1 MKKKFTLL
9 IFAILASLGAMASPP
24 QQDEG
29 NVAKWNNTE
38 YPTLQEA
45 LDAAEEANP
54 KTIVIDL
61 LTDAELD
68 VSARNSPRSIG
79 TTDTESITING
90 GNNKLTINLLDSDW
104 SDVSTANDSK
114 TKLILNNLNLASG
127 KYNSGHWKRNGIFFS
142 CAVQMNN
149 VNASCGIGFKNDATL
164 NNVTV
169 NTTGSNYAVWIQSN
183 GETVNIEGLTVNGG
197 RGIKIAD
204 EDAGKETVSL
214 NVNYSK
220 FTTTEKAAILAS
232 TKYGAEITIGSG
244 NDISGVVADTENI
257 VWVDEEW
264 ASYFNTINV
273 TGATKTLEGS
283 IAKIGDNFY
292 ASIADAVAAAS
303 AGDVIK
309 IFKAGTYTLPEIS
322 KNVTIE
328 GTVDGVEFTHTSAGS
343 VASIPNGCTFKNITF
358 NFGNVN
364 YHGFQH
370 AGTINMEGCT
380 LNGKFF
386 SYGDM
391 NFTDCEFNQTNADYH
406 MWAYAGN
413 LVYTDCTFTN
423 SAEGKFINV
432 FNEGG
437 ATKYTV
443 TANNCK
449 FVNNA
454 ASSSKAALN
463 VKVTCGDKSL
473 QYDVYVNSCTTEGAF
488 PEVSK
493 SDALYVLNSVVQ
505 VDDRKAAVEDRITVT
520 ENGVLIYPVYVAQYK
535 DTKYT
540 SLQAALDAAEADD
553 EHNISIDL
561 LDDATLDINAW
572 SGTDNSQ
579 AIGTT
584 NTQSITINGNSHK
597 LTFMTKNTDWN
608 NIATMNDSQT
618 KLVLKNMTIDQGG
631 VNTKG
636 TWNSY
641 DINFNCA
648 VELNNVTAKRA
659 LAFKNSAT
667 LKDVTVNQAGGSSD
681 VYGIWI
687 SPRVENQTI
696 NIDGLKLTAS
706 AENGK
711 TGRGIKVDDE
721 YQSNSP
727 KVTLSVA
734 NSSFTT
740 EKKAAILLKS
750 AGGVDVIDGG
760 GNNIEGVAADK
771 VNLVWVD
778 EGDAE
783 NFYRYS
789 VTGATMVPETK
800 ETDYVARLSNAEGK
814 ILGYYNGT
822 SALANAVAASDAGY
836 TVTIFKAGEYT
847 MPGLPKNITVEG
859 GVDGVVFNHTSAGNI
874 AAIPNGATFKNVSF
888 NFGNVDYHGFQHAG
902 TINMEGC
909 TLNGKFFSYGD
920 MNFTNCEFNHSG
932 DYHMWT
938 YAGNI
943 TYTGCTFTNETKGK
957 FLNVYNDQG
966 IDPAYTVKVTDCKFI
981 NKGESSK
988 AALNVKATYT
998 DSNKVQHE
1006 VAYDVTITNCTTEG
1020 AFPAETITQSL
1031 VVLNN
1036 LAQVDDRT
1044 ATGVD
1049 YITVTHD
1056 GVQIYPFAS
1065 VAKIGEVGYPTLQL
1079 AVDAAYTMTGDV
1091 TINLVAD
1098 ITEYAL
1104 VKQKENL
1111 NLTIDGKDGEEN
1123 HKIIGQIFI
1132 DGMGRNTGAE
1142 TLTITNVKFE
1152 AGNFYSGTDAFVNVP
1167 STKTTGTPWYDKN
1180 HNNHAHNITVSNC
1193 TFTGA
1198 ENTNTAV
1205 AIRTN
1210 SGTDGSTNLT
1220 FVNNTAANLHSFAQ
1234 LTAVAG
1240 MSITGNV
1247 VSATGSFVNISGGNE
1262 GDAIFSGNKF
1272 ISAKLKDNNYAVRIK
1287 GSSAATVTLTNNE
1300 FEAPYIVQ
1308 YGDGSKLTQNLSIES
1323 GIYVGDIIF
1332 DAAAGTTG
1340 KIVISDG
1347 HFSAPLGNSDYAKFI
1362 AEGKS
1367 GVNGI
1372 YLAETPQAPNGL
1384 GDAVAVLTDPEG
1396 KSTNYASLEAAFG
1409 DATDGSTIKLL
1420 VNSNGNGIVAPQGKF
1435 SNDGLTVDFNGKTYT
1450 VDGTL
1455 VGSAGTET
1463 QAFQLLK
1470 GNNITFKGGTIYS
1483 ENALFLVQ
1491 NYSTLTLEGM
1501 TLTLNNAEY
1510 QYGYTLSNN
1519 NGNVVIDGTTI
1530 NANPAGQF
1538 AFDVCRNSSYP
1549 SVSVTVKGG
1558 SQINGDVEVSASGN
1572 NAMDGF
1578 LLMLESGKINGDIV
1592 LDASAKAAMAATPD
1606 KALVREYDTFNQEPP
1621 AEYMWQNYE
1630 EGKSQ
1635 LVPAVYVAQIGD
1647 VKYTSLAKA
1656 VAAVPADGT
1665 ETTIQMIDNH
1675 EINSNDG
1682 VTIPATKNVVLDLN
1696 GKTVT
1701 GVVMEAKAAQAIKN
1715 IGTLTITDTSEGG
1728 AGVLTNKADEENSG
1742 QWTERNWA
1750 TNVITNTGT
1759 LTIAG
1764 GSIVNTAVTNICYA
1778 IDNNSTSYD
1787 ATLNVTGG
1795 LITTTGGGQ
1804 AVRLFCNSTTK
1815 NNTINISGGT
1825 VKGKY
1830 AGFWVQLPGSSAQA
1844 KKATVNITG
1853 GKVEGESYA
1862 WYDYSYGDVYTA
1874 VNYNITGGFFKGYIY
1889 SYGAQNSK
1897 FKVLDGFISGGYF
1910 SEEISSSLI
1919 VEGKACVDN
1928 TEAETKDE
1936 YPYVIGL
1943 PEVYYAWFE
1952 NGNKVGEYCRLES
1965 PFVNE
1970 YLMDGEFIDVLK
1982 DINLSKNIECKLAA
1996 GAFTLTFGDY
2006 TITKGDYSVSLLP
2019 GVTVYTDKQTD
2030 IFSAATEG
2038 YSIYELTTETGYAYT
2053 CGNYVAK
2060 VNNDLFK
2067 TFSEAATAAAG
2078 TKVILLLQD
2087 ISDLYTMSVGET
2099 LRVEKAGK
2107 AFDDPAAPDNN
2118 YTVNSMIEG
2127 PVTIYSLKAAE
2138 QFAAITDGYYHI
2150 KNLGNEKYVNVKGRK
2165 TATVDATAD
2174 DIRSQAGTVIKVK
2187 ATNGQVEVLRSQAI
2201 DIPHYAERAMS
2212 YVPDVAKLL
2221 VEKLN
2226 ATGSGEILG
2235 TTGFDAIMQKFND
2248 SFDYHLYTEQAEGGV
2263 RIFGRTPSMK
2273 PVVEFYNE
2281 HKANVDAKLP
2291 QLESYI
2297 NSAIAKV
2304 VDKVGKGNS
2313 LKKSFKL
2320 HTIWERMDNN
2330 ALTEP
2335 NDDDSKLAFLQ
2346 QVLASETNVW
2356 NFAYQTATFYMEK
2369 VEESSVFDQIPAELR
2384 NYWNLAK
2391 QVRPGFKYYIV
2402 QKDGKMDFISEGNID
2417 IKNNVA
2423 RTIWVLE
2430 PATEFDVEFNVTNKD
2445 GEGFATLYT
2454 DFGYQLPEGVTALKV
2469 TGIDADD
2476 IAQTEEIG
2484 NAVAAQTPVLLK
2496 APTAGKQTLTI
2507 GNYGAAVSG
2516 NEIHG
2521 ADYLIDQY
2529 TINEPALESLFQL
2542 LAEASKTTAE
2552 KYDYL
2557 QRKNSG
2563 TVNNKYFFPMTDED
2577 VTSGETPIRILSTDE
2592 EGTPVFAKTWT
2603 GVKANEAFMVSETID
2618 PIYLDIPTTPDA
2630 PATIDEAYYRIKNLG
2645 NNQYVNV
2652 QGRKTATV
2660 DATEETAKTL
2670 PGTIIK
2676 VKSTIGVVDILRSQA
2691 IDIPHYAER
2700 AMTYVPE
2707 FAELIVQ
2714 KLGATGSGQILG
2726 TTGFDAIMQKFN
2738 DSFDYHLHVVYAD
2751 EEGDKYRI
2759 YGQIPTM
2766 KPVVEFYNEH
2776 KANVDY
2782 KLKDLETAVNGAIDK
2797 LVDKLGRGESLRN
2810 TFSLETIWQR
2820 MGSKLTK
2827 PADEA
2832 TKLTFLQEV
2841 LSNETN
2847 VWDFAYQTVTFY
2859 MEKVEN
2865 SQYFDKLPDNVK
2877 SYWNRA
2883 KNVHPGFKYY
2893 IVQKDNKMDIIS
2905 QGNIDIQN
2913 DDLRTMWALEPVET
2927 MTINVPEA
2935 NSRIVGATFDEN
2947 GKRTGF
2953 ETGYYTTLYT
2963 DFAYQLPEGVVAL
2976 KVKEI
2981 KDAML
2986 GDEPLTYE
2994 SGDATLTLG
3003 LLVTEEIG
3011 QEVPAQTPVLIMS
3024 KTAGDI
3030 DITIGDDFGASADV
3044 ADNLLHGA
3052 DYLIEQ
3058 YEINTPALE
3067 GLFDDMVKEEKVSSD
3082 LTDKYEHLIRKNSGT
3097 VNNKFFF
3104 SVNINEELANAYKK
3118 KTGNEMK
3125 TSPVLTLSKLS
3136 GKKLAF
3142 NESWDNIQPNSVILV
3157 SEQTKPALFTLTGDV
3172 TRDGDINAQDVT
3184 GQVNIIQFRDKQEYN
3199 YDYEAADV
3207 IYVEDADIIETSDV
3221 TGEVNII
3228 QKRTKHPDLP

>member
-1 MKKKFTLL
+1 MTACRLIYTLYNILYTNKQGENSITNLNNNVMKKKFTFLL
-9 IFAILASLGAMASPP
+9 IALLACLGVKA
-24 QQDEG
+24 QDVVEIST
-29 NVAKWNNTE
+29 VDELKAFR
-38 YPTLQEA
+38 
-45 LDAAEEANP
+45 DA
-54 KTIVIDL
+54 V
-61 LTDAELD
+61 
-68 VSARNSPRSIG
+68 
-79 TTDTESITING
+79 NG
-90 GNNKLTINLLDSDW
+90 GNQYAGQTVKLTADLDLSSESNWTPIGNL
-104 SDVSTANDSK
+104 VSYPGQSFNGTFDGQGHTIS
-114 TKLILNNLNLASG
+114 NLT
-127 KYNSGHWKRNGIFFS
+127 
-142 CAVQMNN
+142 CT
-149 VNASCGIGFKNDATL
+149 D
-164 NNVTV
+164 
-169 NTTGSNYAVWIQSN
+169 NTPNYAVAGLFGSIVSGTIKN
-183 GETVNIEGLTVNGG
+183 LTVKNVNLNSLHYAAGIVAYTSNTPTIENCHVIGGTIKSTPELINGSYDNGDKAGGIMGYATAGSTINNCTVQDVTISAYRDFGGIVGFSAGSVTNNTAIDVSLEQNLTHDYKSPNTPTTFDYILGRNGG
-197 RGIKIAD
+197 ATLD
-204 EDAGKETVSL
+204 N
-214 NVNYSK
+214 NVVKN
-220 FTTTEKAAILAS
+220 
-232 TKYGAEITIGSG
+232 
-244 NDISGVVADTENI
+244 
-257 VWVDEEW
+257 
-264 ASYFNTINV
+264 
-273 TGATKTLEGS
+273 S
-283 IAKIGDNFY
+283 ICKIGDTKY
-292 ASIADAVAAAS
+292 ISIADAVAAAF

-309 IFKAGTYTLPEIS
+309 IFKAGTYTLPGIS
-322 KNVTIE
+322 NNVTIE

-370 AGTINMEGCT
+370 AGTINMEGCM

-473 QYDVYVNSCTTEGAF
+473 QYDVYVNNCTTEGAF

-553 EHNISIDL
+553 KPNISIDL

-572 SGTDNSQ
+572 SGTGNSQ

-618 KLVLKNMTIDQGG
+618 KLILNNMTIDQGG

-711 TGRGIKVDDE
+711 TGRGIKVDDQ
-721 YQSNSP
+721 YVTNNGGTVY
-727 KVTLSVA
+727 KVTLNIA
-734 NSSFTT
+734 NSTFST
-740 EKKAAILLKS
+740 EAKAAILLK
-750 AGGVDVIDGG
+750 AAEGVDVIDGG
-760 GNNIEGVAADK
+760 GNIIENVAADN

-778 EGDAE
+778 ESRAAE
-783 NFYRYS
+783 YYKYS
-789 VTGATMVPETK
+789 LTSTSGATMVPEKK
-800 ETDYVARLSNAEGK
+800 ESDYVVRLSNPDGK
-814 ILGYYNGT
+814 IMGYYKGT
-822 SALANAVAASDAGY
+822 DAIANAVAAATADGY
-836 TVTIFKAGEYT
+836 TATIFQTGEYT
-847 MPGLPKNITVEG
+847 MPDLPHNITIETAEG
-859 GVDGVVFNHTSAGNI
+859 VKGVVFNHTGSGNI
-874 AAIPNGATFKNVSF
+874 ASIPNGATFKNLTF

-920 MNFTNCEFNHSG
+920 MNFTNCEFNQTNA
-932 DYHMWT
+932 DYHMWV
-938 YAGNI
+938 YGPSAVR
-943 TYTGCTFTNETKGK
+943 YTSCTFTNEKTGK
-957 FLNVYNDQG
+957 FLNIYREGPEKNTVY
-966 IDPAYTVKVTDCKFI
+966 IDKCKFV
-981 NKGESSK
+981 NNGSVNK
-988 AALNVKATYT
+988 AATNVKATCT
-998 DSNKVQHE
+998 KDGNIIML
-1006 VAYDVTITNCTTEG
+1006 AADVYITESTTEG
-1020 AFPAETITQSL
+1020 AFPAETITQPL

-1049 YITVTHD
+1049 NITVTHD
-1056 GVQIYPFAS
+1056 GVLIYPLAP
-1065 VAKIGEVGYPTLQL
+1065 VAKIGEIGYPTLQL
-1079 AVDAAYTMTGDV
+1079 AVDAATVMGGDV
-1091 TINLVAD
+1091 TINIVAD
-1098 ITEYAL
+1098 ITGET
-1104 VKQKENL
+1104 VTIKENA
-1111 NLTIDGKDGEEN
+1111 NLQITIDGKKDDSSNYTVDAIIVVDGLRGN
-1123 HKIIGQIFI
+1123 G
-1132 DGMGRNTGAE
+1132 GSNTNGASVTLQNIAFVRGE
-1142 TLTITNVKFE
+1142 YLTTQNADVIQPCHYPHHLTIQDCT
-1152 AGNFYSGTDAFVNVP
+1152 YTGTDTDTSRDKWFLNVSDAP
-1167 STKTTGTPWYDKN
+1167 MYNATIKN
-1180 HNNHAHNITVSNC
+1180 VTVEHSRLIQGNLGMDVVFENITAINDIKSGFNIKTEGTVLIKNC
-1193 TFTGA
+1193 QITTPKYAFRDYKDAYVGTITLEGNTFISTSTESDEGA
-1198 ENTNTAV
+1198 IVN
-1205 AIRTN
+1205 R
-1210 SGTDGSTNLT
+1210 GGS
-1220 FVNNTAANLHSFAQ
+1220 ADAK
-1234 LTAVAG
+1234 
-1240 MSITGNV
+1240 INV
-1247 VSATGSFVNISGGNE
+1247 VSGT
-1262 GDAIFSGNKF
+1262 
-1272 ISAKLKDNNYAVRIK
+1272 
-1287 GSSAATVTLTNNE
+1287 
-1300 FEAPYIVQ
+1300 
-1308 YGDGSKLTQNLSIES
+1308 
-1323 GIYVGDIIF
+1323 YVGDIKPLN
-1332 DAAAGTTG
+1332 G
-1340 KIVISDG
+1340 KNAIVISGG
-1347 HFSAPLGNSDYAKFI
+1347 HFSAPIYEDAYADYI
-1362 AEGKS
+1362 ADGLT
-1367 GVNGI
+1367 GI
-1372 YLAETPQAPNGL
+1372 KNLYPEDEAAPNG
-1384 GDAVAVLTDPEG
+1384 VAAGIVKVTE
-1396 KSTNYASLEAAFG
+1396 
-1409 DATDGSTIKLL
+1409 TDGTVSFYKTLQAAVDAAGENAVVTPLIDLNLTTVTTTPSNKYNVSINKSITIDGEGHTITSSTGKRPFVLQGEGNNITLKDLTI
-1420 VNSNGNGIVAPQGKF
+1420 VNNKAEACMFIVD
-1435 SNDGLTVDFNGKTYT
+1435 NLTCTLDGVTLDGTNGKTYNQPLT
-1450 VDGTL
+1450 I
-1455 VGSAGTET
+1455 GS
-1463 QAFQLLK
+1463 
-1470 GNNITFKGGTIYS
+1470 I
-1483 ENALFLVQ
+1483 
-1491 NYSTLTLEGM
+1491 
-1501 TLTLNNAEY
+1501 
-1510 QYGYTLSNN
+1510 
-1519 NGNVVIDGTTI
+1519 
-1530 NANPAGQF
+1530 
-1538 AFDVCRNSSYP
+1538 
-1549 SVSVTVKGG
+1549 
-1558 SQINGDVEVSASGN
+1558 SGN
-1572 NAMDGF
+1572 GR
-1578 LLMLESGKINGDIV
+1578 V
-1592 LDASAKAAMAATPD
+1592 
-1606 KALVREYDTFNQEPP
+1606 
-1621 AEYMWQNYE
+1621 
-1630 EGKSQ
+1630 
-1635 LVPAVYVAQIGD
+1635 
-1647 VKYTSLAKA
+1647 
-1656 VAAVPADGT
+1656 
-1665 ETTIQMIDNH
+1665 
-1675 EINSNDG
+1675 
-1682 VTIPATKNVVLDLN
+1682 
-1696 GKTVT
+1696 
-1701 GVVMEAKAAQAIKN
+1701 
-1715 IGTLTITDTSEGG
+1715 
-1728 AGVLTNKADEENSG
+1728 
-1742 QWTERNWA
+1742 
-1750 TNVITNTGT
+1750 
-1759 LTIAG
+1759 
-1764 GSIVNTAVTNICYA
+1764 
-1778 IDNNSTSYD
+1778 
-1787 ATLNVTGG
+1787 TLNVTNRSVIKTNDEGSAHYSIIAWHPAD
-1795 LITTTGGGQ
+1795 ITVTDSELKGW
-1804 AVRLFCNSTTK
+1804 A
-1815 NNTINISGGT
+1815 T
-1825 VKGKY
+1825 VYIKPDA
-1830 AGFWVQLPGSSAQA
+1830 AGS
-1844 KKATVNITG
+1844 TVNISNSTLTSKGLSGATNNFAMFVTESGNNEITLTDCTLNSSAVSGTYESLFILG
-1853 GKVEGESYA
+1853 GQDNVVKILGSTTYTTNDETYGPITYDWGSLKTNKMYFDDTTKAAFDKYFDEANGCYILDEKEQPINLYPVSYEPEVFYYWA
-1862 WYDYSYGDVYTA
+1862 
-1874 VNYNITGGFFKGYIY
+1874 
-1889 SYGAQNSK
+1889 
-1897 FKVLDGFISGGYF
+1897 DGNGGYQGVYCKF
-1910 SEEISSSLI
+1910 SDPFI
-1919 VEGKACVDN
+1919 N
-1928 TEAETKDE
+1928 TSA
-1936 YPYVIGL
+1936 YILG
-1943 PEVYYAWFE
+1943 
-1952 NGNKVGEYCRLES
+1952 
-1965 PFVNE
+1965 
-1970 YLMDGEFIDVLK
+1970 DGEFIALQ
-1982 DINLSKNIECKLAA
+1982 KNIALNQNIPCPLAE
-1996 GAFTLTFGDY
+1996 GGITILLGDY

-2067 TFSEAATAAAG
+2067 TFPEAATAAAG

-2165 TATVDATAD
+2165 TATVDATEA

-2304 VDKVGKGNS
+2304 VDKVGKGSS
-2313 LKKSFKL
+2313 LKESFKL

-2335 NDDDSKLAFLQ
+2335 NDDATKLAFLQ

-2369 VEESSVFDQIPAELR
+2369 VEGSSYFSKLPAELQ
-2384 NYWNLAK
+2384 NYWSLAK
-2391 QVRPGFKYYIV
+2391 QVRPDFKYYIV

-2423 RTIWVLE
+2423 RTIWALE

-2577 VTSGETPIRILSTDE
+2577 VTSGETPIRTLTTDE

-2676 VKSTIGVVDILRSQA
+2676 VKSTVGVLDILRSQA
-2691 IDIPHYAER
+2691 VDVPRYAQR

-2707 FAELIVQ
+2707 LAELIVE
-2714 KLGATGSGQILG
+2714 KLQATGSGEILG

-2782 KLKDLETAVNGAIDK
+2782 KLKDLETAVNGAIEK
-2797 LVDKLGRGESLRN
+2797 LVNKMGMGSSLIN
-2810 TFSLETIWQR
+2810 SFSLETIWQR
-2820 MGSKLTK
+2820 MGSQLTK

-2832 TKLTFLQEV
+2832 SKLTFLQEV
-2841 LSNETN
+2841 LSNEKN

-2913 DDLRTMWALEPVET
+2913 DDLRTMWTLEPVET
-2927 MTINVPEA
+2927 MTVNVPEA
-2935 NSRIVGATFDEN
+2935 NSRIIGATFDEN

-2976 KVKEI
+2976 KVTEI
-2981 KDAML
+2981 KDTYL
-2986 GDEPLTYE
+2986 DDEKLTYDKD
-2994 SGDATLTLG
+2994 GITLG
-3003 LLVTEEIG
+3003 LGLLTTKEIG

-3030 DITIGDDFGASADV
+3030 NITIGDSYGASADV
-3044 ADNLLHGA
+3044 TGNLLHGA
-3052 DYLIEQ
+3052 DYLINE
-3058 YEINTPALE
+3058 YEINTPILE
-3067 GLFDDMVKEEKVSSD
+3067 GFYDLAKEISASTAEN
-3082 LTDKYEHLIRKNSGT
+3082 YEHLIRKNSGT
-3097 VNNKFFF
+3097 VNNKYFF
-3104 SVNINEELANAYKK
+3104 SLNIEDELATAYKK
-3118 KTGNEMK
+3118 KTGNVMQV
-3125 TSPVLTLSKLS
+3125 SPVLVLSKLE

-3142 NESWDNIQPNSVILV
+3142 NESRDNIQPNAVFLF
-3157 SEQTKPALFTLTGDV
+3157 SEKKMPALFTLTGDV
-3172 TRDGDINAQDVT
+3172 TGKVDNVMMPDGIIDVSDVT
-3184 GQVNIIQFRDKQEYN
+3184 GQVNIVQERDKKEYN
-3199 YDYEAADV
+3199 YDYEAAD
-3207 IYVEDADIIETSDV
+3207 IMVEDQYYVDVDDV
-3221 TGEVNII
+3221 TGNMNII
-3228 QKRTKHPDLP
+3228 QKRKKHPDLP

>member
-1 MKKKFTLL
+1 MKKKFTFLL
-9 IFAILASLGAMASPP
+9 IALLACLGVKA
-24 QQDEG
+24 QDVVEISTVDELKAFRDAVNSG
-29 NVAKWNNTE
+29 NQYAGKTVKLTADLDLSSESNWKPIGNLVAYPGQSFNGTFDGQGHTISNLTCTDNTPNHAVAGLFGSVVNGTIKNLTVKNVNINSTHYAAGIVAYTSNTPTIENCHVIGGTIKSTPELINGSYDNGDKAGGIMGYATAGSTINNCTVQDVTISAYRDFGGIVGFSAGSVTNNT
-38 YPTLQEA
+38 A
-45 LDAAEEANP
+45 
-54 KTIVIDL
+54 I
-61 LTDAELD
+61 D
-68 VSARNSPRSIG
+68 VSLEQNLTHDYKSPNTP
-79 TTDTESITING
+79 TTFDYILGRNG
-90 GNNKLTINLLDSDW
+90 GATLD
-104 SDVSTANDSK
+104 
-114 TKLILNNLNLASG
+114 
-127 KYNSGHWKRNGIFFS
+127 
-142 CAVQMNN
+142 NN
-149 VNASCGIGFKNDATL
+149 VVKN
-164 NNVTV
+164 
-169 NTTGSNYAVWIQSN
+169 
-183 GETVNIEGLTVNGG
+183 
-197 RGIKIAD
+197 
-204 EDAGKETVSL
+204 
-214 NVNYSK
+214 
-220 FTTTEKAAILAS
+220 
-232 TKYGAEITIGSG
+232 
-244 NDISGVVADTENI
+244 
-257 VWVDEEW
+257 
-264 ASYFNTINV
+264 
-273 TGATKTLEGS
+273 S
-283 IAKIGDNFY
+283 ICKIGDTKY
-292 ASIADAVAAAS
+292 ISIADAVAAAF
-303 AGDVIK
+303 AGDVIE
-309 IFKAGTYTLPEIS
+309 IFKADTYTLPTIS

-364 YHGFQH
+364 YHGFQN

-386 SYGDM
+386 SYADM
-391 NFTDCEFNQTNADYH
+391 NFTNCQFNHSGDYH

-413 LVYTDCTFTN
+413 LVYTNCTFTN
-423 SAEGKFINV
+423 ETKGKFLNV
-432 FNEGG
+432 YNEDG
-437 ATKYTV
+437 TKKYTV
-443 TANNCK
+443 TVNNCK
-449 FVNNA
+449 FINKG
-454 ASSSKAALN
+454 SLSKAALN
-463 VKVTCGDKSL
+463 IKETCGSKTL
-473 QYDVYVNSCTTEGAF
+473 QFDVYINDCTTEGNF
-488 PEVSK
+488 PAEKDLCYDDDNNVSGI
-493 SDALYVLNSVVQ
+493 VLTPLAQ
-505 VDDRKAAVEDRITVT
+505 VDDRKEGAEGIRIWQDNVQ
-520 ENGVLIYPVYVAQYK
+520 IYPLTYVAQYK

-540 SLQAALDAAEADD
+540 SLQAALDAAEAVDD
-553 EHNISIDL
+553 PNIVIYL
-561 LDDATLDINAW
+561 LDDATLDIKPW
-572 SGTDNSQ
+572 SGEGNSL

-618 KLVLKNMTIDQGG
+618 KLVLNNMTIDQGG

-711 TGRGIKVDDE
+711 TGRGIKVDDQ
-721 YQSNSP
+721 YVTNNGGTVY
-727 KVTLSVA
+727 KVTLNIA
-734 NSSFTT
+734 NSTFST
-740 EKKAAILLKS
+740 EAKAAILLKS
-750 AGGVDVIDGG
+750 AEGADVIDGG
-760 GNNIEGVAADK
+760 NNNIENVAADN

-778 EGDAE
+778 ESKAAE
-783 NFYRYS
+783 YYKYS
-789 VTGATMVPETK
+789 LTSTSGATMVPESK
-800 ETDYVARLSNAEGK
+800 ESDYVVRLSNPDGK
-814 ILGYYNGT
+814 IMGYYKGT
-822 SALANAVAASDAGY
+822 DAIAKAVAAATADGFTA
-836 TVTIFKAGEYT
+836 TIFLAGEYT
-847 MPGLPKNITVEG
+847 MPNLPHNITIETAEGVE
-859 GVDGVVFNHTSAGNI
+859 GVVFNHTGSGNI
-874 AAIPNGATFKNVSF
+874 ASIPNGATFKNLTF
-888 NFGNVDYHGFQHAG
+888 NFGNVDYHGFQQAG

-909 TLNGKFFSYGD
+909 TLNGKLFSYGD

-998 DSNKVQHE
+998 DPNKVQHE
-1006 VAYDVTITNCTTEG
+1006 IAYDVTITNCTTEG

-1056 GVQIYPFAS
+1056 GVLIYPLAP

-1079 AVDAAYTMTGDV
+1079 ALDAAHEMTGDV
-1091 TINLVAD
+1091 TVQLVAD
-1098 ITEYAL
+1098 ITEYAIAR
-1104 VKQKENL
+1104 QKADL
-1111 NLTIDGKDGEEN
+1111 NLTIEGKEGEAN
-1123 HKIIGQIFI
+1123 HTITGQIII
-1132 DGMGRNTGAE
+1132 DGDGRSTGTE
-1142 TLTITNVKFE
+1142 TLTIQNIAFTGNQT
-1152 AGNFYSGTDAFVNVP
+1152 NFYTGSDAFILIP
-1167 STKTTGTPWYDKN
+1167 STKTSGTPYYTGKYN
-1180 HNNHAHNITVSNC
+1180 YAHNVTISDC
-1193 TFTGA
+1193 SFTSTSETLNVVGVKSTSGA
-1198 ENTNTAV
+1198 TNY
-1205 AIRTN
+1205 
-1210 SGTDGSTNLT
+1210 NLT
-1220 FVNNTAANLHSFAQ
+1220 IQNATGRNLHSLAQ
-1234 LTAVAG
+1234 LTA
-1240 MSITGNV
+1240 TE
-1247 VSATGSFVNISGGNE
+1247 GSTINNCDVEADGFVNIDGGGRTHIISNC
-1262 GDAIFSGNKF
+1262 KF
-1272 ISAKLKDNNYAVRIK
+1272 VSLTEDGYAVREK
-1287 GSSAATVTLTNNE
+1287 GNSTAEITLTDNDFTSFKIVQFGKKDDPKGTVT
-1300 FEAPYIVQ
+1300 
-1308 YGDGSKLTQNLSIES
+1308 IES
-1323 GIYVGDIIF
+1323 GKYVGDIVSQ
-1332 DAAAGTTG
+1332 DTDKSTG
-1340 KIVISDG
+1340 KIVISGG
-1347 HFSAPLGNSDYAKFI
+1347 HFSAPIYDDAYADYI
-1362 AEGKS
+1362 AEGLT
-1367 GVNGI
+1367 GI
-1372 YLAETPQAPNGL
+1372 QNLYPEDEAAPNG
-1384 GDAVAVLTDPEG
+1384 VAAGIVKVTE
-1396 KSTNYASLEAAFG
+1396 
-1409 DATDGSTIKLL
+1409 TDGTVSFYNTLQAAVDAAGENAVVTPLIDLNLTTVTTTPSSKYNVSINKSITIDGEGHTITSSTGKRAL
-1420 VNSNGNGIVAPQGKF
+1420 VLQG
-1435 SNDGLTVDFNGKTYT
+1435 
-1450 VDGTL
+1450 
-1455 VGSAGTET
+1455 E
-1463 QAFQLLK
+1463 
-1470 GNNITFKGGTIYS
+1470 GNNITLKDLTIV
-1483 ENALFLVQ
+1483 NNKADACMFIVDNLTC
-1491 NYSTLTLEGM
+1491 TL
-1501 TLTLNNAEY
+1501 
-1510 QYGYTLSNN
+1510 
-1519 NGNVVIDGTTI
+1519 
-1530 NANPAGQF
+1530 
-1538 AFDVCRNSSYP
+1538 
-1549 SVSVTVKGG
+1549 
-1558 SQINGDVEVSASGN
+1558 
-1572 NAMDGF
+1572 
-1578 LLMLESGKINGDIV
+1578 
-1592 LDASAKAAMAATPD
+1592 
-1606 KALVREYDTFNQEPP
+1606 
-1621 AEYMWQNYE
+1621 
-1630 EGKSQ
+1630 
-1635 LVPAVYVAQIGD
+1635 
-1647 VKYTSLAKA
+1647 
-1656 VAAVPADGT
+1656 
-1665 ETTIQMIDNH
+1665 
-1675 EINSNDG
+1675 DG
-1682 VTIPATKNVVLDLN
+1682 VTLDAN
-1696 GKTVT
+1696 KFSGSYN
-1701 GVVMEAKAAQAIKN
+1701 QP
-1715 IGTLTITDTSEGG
+1715 LTI
-1728 AGVLTNKADEENSG
+1728 
-1742 QWTERNWA
+1742 
-1750 TNVITNTGT
+1750 
-1759 LTIAG
+1759 
-1764 GSIVNTAVTNICYA
+1764 GSISGNGRV
-1778 IDNNSTSYD
+1778 
-1787 ATLNVTGG
+1787 TLNVTNGSVIKTNDEG
-1795 LITTTGGGQ
+1795 SAHYSIIAWHPADITVTDSELKGW
-1804 AVRLFCNSTTK
+1804 A
-1815 NNTINISGGT
+1815 T
-1825 VKGKY
+1825 VYIKPDA
-1830 AGFWVQLPGSSAQA
+1830 AGS
-1844 KKATVNITG
+1844 TVNISNSTLTSKGLSGATNNFAMFVTESGNNEITLTDCTLNSSAVSGTYESLFTLG
-1853 GKVEGESYA
+1853 GQDNVVKILGSTTYTTNDETYGPITYDWGSLKTNKMYFDDTTKAAFDKYFDEDNGCYILDEKEQPINLYPVSYEPEVFYYWA
-1862 WYDYSYGDVYTA
+1862 
-1874 VNYNITGGFFKGYIY
+1874 
-1889 SYGAQNSK
+1889 
-1897 FKVLDGFISGGYF
+1897 DGNGGYQGVYCKF
-1910 SEEISSSLI
+1910 SDPFI
-1919 VEGKACVDN
+1919 N
-1928 TEAETKDE
+1928 TSA
-1936 YPYVIGL
+1936 YILG
-1943 PEVYYAWFE
+1943 
-1952 NGNKVGEYCRLES
+1952 
-1965 PFVNE
+1965 
-1970 YLMDGEFIDVLK
+1970 DGEFIALQ
-1982 DINLSKNIECKLAA
+1982 KNIALNQNIPCP
-1996 GAFTLTFGDY
+1996 LTEGGITILLGDY

-2067 TFSEAATAAAG
+2067 TFPEAATAAAG
-2078 TKVILLLQD
+2078 NKVILLLQD

-2165 TATVDATAD
+2165 TATVDATEA

-2304 VDKVGKGNS
+2304 VDKVGKGSS
-2313 LKKSFKL
+2313 LKESFKL

-2335 NDDDSKLAFLQ
+2335 NDNATKLAFLQ

-2369 VEESSVFDQIPAELR
+2369 VEGSSVFDQIPAELR
-2384 NYWNLAK
+2384 SYWNLAK

-2417 IKNNVA
+2417 IKNNAA
-2423 RTIWVLE
+2423 RTIWALE
-2430 PATEFDVEFNVTNKD
+2430 PATEFDVDFNVTNKD

-2542 LAEASKTTAE
+2542 LAEASETTAE

-2563 TVNNKYFFPMTDED
+2563 TVNNKYFFPMTDDE
-2577 VTSGETPIRILSTDE
+2577 VTNGETPIRILSTDE
-2592 EGTPVFAKTWT
+2592 EGTPVFAKMFT

-2691 IDIPHYAER
+2691 VDVPRYAQR

-2707 FAELIVQ
+2707 LAELIVE
-2714 KLGATGSGQILG
+2714 KLQATGSGEILG

-2782 KLKDLETAVNGAIDK
+2782 KLKDLETAVNNAIGK
-2797 LVDKLGRGESLRN
+2797 LVDKMGMGESLRN
-2810 TFSLETIWQR
+2810 SFNLETIWNR

-2827 PADEA
+2827 PTDDNS
-2832 TKLTFLQEV
+2832 KLAFLQEV
-2841 LSNETN
+2841 LSNEKN

-2865 SQYFDKLPDNVK
+2865 SQYFDKLPENVK
-2877 SYWNRA
+2877 AYWNRA

-2905 QGNIDIQN
+2905 QGNIDIQK
-2913 DDLRTMWALEPVET
+2913 DDLRTMWTLEPVET
-2927 MTINVPEA
+2927 MTINVPEE
-2935 NSRIVGATFDEN
+2935 NSRIIGATFDES

-2953 ETGYYTTLYT
+2953 EKGYYTTLYT
-2963 DFAYQLPEGVVAL
+2963 DFAYQLPEGAVAL
-2976 KVKEI
+2976 KVTEI
-2981 KDAML
+2981 KDAIL
-2986 GDEPLTYE
+2986 GNDPLTYE

-3067 GLFDDMVKEEKVSSD
+3067 GLFDMVKEKVSSD

-3104 SVNINEELANAYKK
+3104 SLNINEELANAYKK

-3157 SEQTKPALFTLTGDV
+3157 SEETKPALFTLTGDV
-3172 TRDGDINAQDVT
+3172 TRDGIINVRDVS
-3184 GQVNIIQFRDKQEYN
+3184 GQVNIIQERDEAAFN
-3199 YDYEAADV
+3199 YDYDAANIVDDDTYNVRDV
-3207 IYVEDADIIETSDV
+3207 N
-3221 TGEVNII
+3221 GLVNII
-3228 QKRTKHPDLP
+3228 QGRSKHPDLP